1 MEDLTIVY
9 LYNLEEDTYCNMS
22 NTNSSEDNVES
33 RSVYG
38 NNTYKEYRKKEK
50 SKDPADTST
59 QDQINTVNG
68 RELEEGQTFQY

>member
-33 RSVYG
+33 RSVYE

-50 SKDPADTST
+50 SKDAADTST
-59 QDQINTVNG
+59 QDQINAVNG